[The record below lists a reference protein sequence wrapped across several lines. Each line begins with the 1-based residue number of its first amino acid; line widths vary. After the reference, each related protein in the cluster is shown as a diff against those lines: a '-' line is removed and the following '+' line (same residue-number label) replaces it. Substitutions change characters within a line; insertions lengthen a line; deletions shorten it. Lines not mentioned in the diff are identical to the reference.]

1 MARHIRSD
9 CRESW
14 SQVEFEVT
22 IQAEDGAVV
31 CECGLGDH
39 MGMPCCHAVKV
50 MIHLGMLEIPAGNIV
65 KRWTMDAR
73 DILPAQ
79 MIELESDKLA
89 ENSHSYGQ
97 SDLFILAFEFAK
109 SCSRSD
115 QTFEAGLA
123 GLVQL
128 EQDLLELK
136 QVRDGSVLSEKC
148 SRSAAQGSDVQGMSA
163 AATYDPKCK
172 IVQHTQAK
180 GLQ

>member
-1 MARHIRSD
+1 
-9 CRESW
+9 
-14 SQVEFEVT
+14 
-22 IQAEDGAVV
+22 
-31 CECGLGDH
+31 

-65 KRWTMDAR
+65 KHWTMDAR

-79 MIELESDKLA
+79 MIELESDKLT
-89 ENSHSYGQ
+89 ENSQSYRQ

-115 QTFEAGLA
+115 QTFEGGLA

-148 SRSAAQGSDVQGMSA
+148 SRSAAQGSDAQGMSA
-163 AATYDPKCK
+163 AATYDATLAAQERRTEVEAPDPKCK

-180 GLQ
+180 GPQ